1 LKDFPIWNF
10 DGSSTKQATTE
21 SSEVLLKPVYK
32 CPDPF
37 RRNIYP
43 NSFLV
48 LCEAIQ
54 TDGKSPATANFRH
67 ICEKIMTKA
76 ID

>member
-1 LKDFPIWNF
+1 VTDLKDFPIWNF

-37 RRNIYP
+37 RRKTFP
-43 NSFLV
+43 NSWIV

-54 TDGKSPATANFRH
+54 TDGKTPATANFR
-67 ICEKIMTKA
+67 
-76 ID
+76 